1 MPIDPS
7 VAIGADLGEFAFSWN
22 SSDVLLYHMGIGAGA
37 DPASPRELRYAHEKD
52 LRVLLSFATV
62 APTFHRTEPPKM
74 SFPGIEI
81 DMSKILHG
89 QQSVTTHRPIPTAGK
104 AVCRGRTLDVLD
116 KGSAAVIVQQ
126 EDVVADDGEALWTAQ
141 RTIFAR
147 GEGGFGGER
156 GSTDKVEFPNREP
169 DAVIERA
176 TLPQQALLY
185 RLCGDRNAVHAEPDF
200 AQAAGFP
207 TPILH
212 GLCTYGIVAK
222 AVTDTFVDGDAN
234 RVGSWSARFAG
245 IVFPGETLRI
255 NVWVEDD
262 RFLIT
267 ADAVERDAPALADG
281 VLIAS

>member
-7 VAIGADLGEFAFSWN
+7 VAIGADLGEFPFSWS
-22 SSDVLLYHMGIGAGA
+22 SSDVLLYHIGIGAGA
-37 DPASPRELRYAHEKD
+37 DPADRRELRYAYEKD
-52 LRVLLSFATV
+52 LRVLPSFATV
-62 APTFHRTEPPKM
+62 APTFHQTEPPKI

-81 DMSKILHG
+81 DLSKILHG
-89 QQSVTTHRPIPTAGK
+89 HQSVTTHRPIPTAGK
-104 AVCRGRTLDVLD
+104 AVCRGRTVDVFD
-116 KGSAAVIVQQ
+116 KGNAAVIVQQ
-126 EDVVADDGEALWTAQ
+126 NDVVAEDGEPLWTAQ

-147 GEGGFGGER
+147 GEGGFGGKR
-156 GSTDKVEFPNREP
+156 GSTDKIKLPHRDP
-169 DAVIERA
+169 DAVVERT

-185 RLCGDRNAVHAEPDF
+185 RLCGDRHPLHAEPDF

-222 AVTDTFVDGDAN
+222 AVTDTFLDGDAD
-234 RVGSWSARFAG
+234 RVRSWSARFAG

-255 NVWVEDD
+255 NVWVEED
-262 RFLIT
+262 RFLLT
-267 ADAVERDAPALADG
+267 ADAAERDAPALADG